1 LWSFNEERVV
11 QAIYQSVLPIISAV
25 GHEIDTTL
33 SDYAADLRA
42 PTPSAAAELV
52 SSDGVELNKKLTSLQ
67 QRLINAQLTLLTS
80 FTKSQGYL
88 QHRLAQ
94 VHPEQKLQLQQ
105 QKADEL
111 SLRLKQFISRTIAQ
125 NKERPSQLSRRLLTQ
140 SPSKLIA
147 QQHQQLMHIESRL
160 LQAIHKN
167 LQLNCERF
175 SHVVEQLHLVSPL
188 ATIARGYSVTRNKN
202 DKVISKV
209 AQVKKGDVINVQ
221 LTDGRINA
229 SVLKND

>member
-1 LWSFNEERVV
+1 
-11 QAIYQSVLPIISAV
+11 
-25 GHEIDTTL
+25 
-33 SDYAADLRA
+33 
-42 PTPSAAAELV
+42 
-52 SSDGVELNKKLTSLQ
+52 
-67 QRLINAQLTLLTS
+67 
-80 FTKSQGYL
+80 L